1 MSALLTKRSWLSKRP
16 LEWTGVLL
24 LRGLRDDT
32 SGADC
37 CHFGPDSLCCAVL
50 CRAGGLCCAVLTAA
64 GSGPAGSGGL
74 NPEQL
79 HRPDALH
86 LPAAEAGGA

>member
-1 MSALLTKRSWLSKRP
+1 
-16 LEWTGVLL
+16 VLL
-24 LRGLRDDT
+24 LRGLLDDT
-32 SGADC
+32 AGADC
-37 CHFGPDSLCCAVL
+37 CHFGPDSLGCAVL
-50 CRAGGLCCAVLTAA
+50 CRAGGLCYAVLAAA
-64 GSGPAGSGGL
+64 GSGLAESGGL

>member
-1 MSALLTKRSWLSKRP
+1 MSALLTKRSWLSNRP
-16 LEWTGVLL
+16 LEWTGAVAS
-24 LRGLRDDT
+24 RPARRHIGGLIVAT
-32 SGADC
+32 SALI
-37 CHFGPDSLCCAVL
+37 PSAVLCCAVL
-50 CRAGGLCCAVLTAA
+50 AAA
-64 GSGPAGSGGL
+64 GSGLAGSGGL

>member
-1 MSALLTKRSWLSKRP
+1 MSASLTKRSWLSNRP

-50 CRAGGLCCAVLTAA
+50 AAA
-64 GSGPAGSGGL
+64 GSALAGSGGL

>member
-1 MSALLTKRSWLSKRP
+1 MLSVRRHYQRITP
-16 LEWTGVLL
+16 PF
-24 LRGLRDDT
+24 
-32 SGADC
+32 ADYATTTNHQINSNLC
-37 CHFGPDSLCCAVL
+37 GPDSLCYAVL
-50 CRAGGLCCAVLTAA
+50 AAA
-64 GSGPAGSGGL
+64 GSGLAGSGGL